1 MITLKKCSIKNWDGG
16 RITPLMQITDR
27 IRLKLKYLNLVQDEL
42 ASKTLNRRFHDEPKR
57 TINDLIRWCHGA
69 MGMYSGTSSGC
80 LYIENDLEKDEAV
93 VEHVVPV
100 SDLVNLYFAKK
111 VPLPLL
117 LFLPVAKISKASN
130 YLLRES
136 AKTNTD
142 PSFPFRRYSN
152 AGLTAPLS
160 THAGDSVD
168 PMLYSLDDHF
178 GLVRETASK
187 ASSLFN
193 DEFAEVFEAFA
204 IEELITRHSLVL
216 RLPADG

>member
-1 MITLKKCSIKNWDGG
+1 MIALKKCSIKNWDGG
-16 RITPLMQITDR
+16 EITPLMQITDR
-27 IRLKLKYLNLVQDEL
+27 IRLKLRYLNLVQDEL

-80 LYIENDLEKDEAV
+80 LYIENDLGKDEAV

-111 VPLPLL
+111 LPLPLL

-130 YLLRES
+130 YFLLGC

-152 AGLTAPLS
+152 AGLSASLS
-160 THAGDSVD
+160 THAGNAID
-168 PMLYSLDDHF
+168 MMHYSLDDHF
-178 GLVRETASK
+178 ALVRGTASK
-187 ASSLFN
+187 ASGFFN
-193 DEFAEVFEAFA
+193 HEFAEVFEAFA
-204 IEELITRHSLVL
+204 IEELITRHRPVL
-216 RLPADG
+216 GLPADG